1 MEVHRKKSILSI
13 VLVLAVLLS
22 QISVFAFS
30 DMNEERLSWAKTA
43 VDEMSASGIIK
54 GYEDG
59 SFRPDNA
66 VTKQETL
73 VLISRILGFNEAS
86 SDKYVEIASEIY
98 QGTLSS
104 YSTPY
109 KDEISYL
116 LYKGVLNYDDL
127 VVYAADSEAAQPL
140 KRYEA
145 AVLLTKIFETDLES
159 VKKEEITIEF
169 SDLSDIPVAA
179 KPFVNYVCNK
189 GLMNGMG
196 DGLFLPNGKLTR
208 AMIATLLYR
217 VIPMIDYSYVEG
229 SMLLFNE
236 DDDTIRLGGDG
247 EETVSYKIPSSAI
260 IMVDGVAA
268 KAADIS
274 AGSKVRLTLS
284 GNKVVFV
291 DSVSSAFENTI
302 TGIYNGY
309 ETYEDAT
316 SIIVKDAKTE
326 ESKKYVISSSITVIK
341 NGKKSSITD
350 LVKSDF
356 VSVSIKAGKVIHIEA
371 ENKTTTVSGTIE
383 SIEFEP
389 VFAIYINNKD
399 VVLSYDCTDDVVVRR
414 NSKLVELSDL
424 AEGDKVNV
432 TLTYGLISSI
442 TATSTVKNVLG
453 VISEIVISNTPS
465 ITLSADGEKVSFSV
479 SRSAVITSDIGK
491 TIYDLRLGDTVDAK
505 VEGSTITSL
514 KVTAIAASDST
525 VSGTVEYINTS
536 YGYIKLAESEA
547 LIFTKGAK
555 VQDKSGHS
563 LLIKNIKAGDTVTVF
578 GTNTSAAIEA
588 SLIIV
593 NK

>member
-1 MEVHRKKSILSI
+1 MKKSILSI
-13 VLVLAVLLS
+13 VLVLAVVLS

-59 SFRPDNA
+59 SFRPDNS

-98 QGTLSS
+98 QDTLSS

-116 LYKGVLNYDDL
+116 LYKGVLTYDDL

-145 AVLLTKIFETDLES
+145 AVLLTKIFETDLDS

-169 SDLSDIPVAA
+169 SDIADIPVAA

-229 SMLLFNE
+229 NMLLFNE

-247 EETVSYKIPSSAI
+247 EETVSYKIPSSAV
-260 IMVDGVAA
+260 IMVDGLAA
-268 KAADIS
+268 KASDIS

-291 DSVSSAFENTI
+291 DSVTSTFENTV
-302 TGIYNGY
+302 TGIFNGY

-316 SIIVKDAKTE
+316 SIIVKDAKTD
-326 ESKKYVISSSITVIK
+326 ESKKYTISSSVTVIK

-356 VSVSIKAGKVIHIEA
+356 VSVSIKAGKVIHIQA
-371 ENKTTTVSGTIE
+371 ENKTSAVSGTIE

-442 TATSTVKNVLG
+442 TATSSVKNVSG

-465 ITLSADGEKVSFSV
+465 ITLSADGEKISYAV
-479 SRSAVITSDIGK
+479 SRSAAITSDIGK
-491 TIYDLRLGDTVDAK
+491 TIYDLRLGDTVEAK
-505 VEGSTITSL
+505 VEGSTITTL
-514 KVTAIAASDST
+514 KVTEVAATDST
-525 VSGTVEYINTS
+525 ISGTVEYINTS

-555 VQDKSGHS
+555 VQDKSGHT